1 MLLNLLSNAF
11 KFTPDGGSIVLRAE
25 TATREELPEKA
36 RSDAG
41 LYPDAAL
48 YLRLTLA
55 DNGVGMDTRD
65 LERIF
70 DPFYQAQN
78 PDIKSVGT
86 GIGLSLAKGIVEM
99 HHGVIYA
106 ESEKGRGST
115 FHVIVPCG
123 NAHFHAGE
131 IISDYLDSET
141 LERYTDNIA
150 ADETPETPELP
161 AARSEATVLVVEDN
175 RQLRTYIRRRLSPY
189 WKVIEADNGKSGQL
203 LALEKMPALI
213 ISDIMMPVMDGLQM
227 CYNLKHD
234 PRTAHIPVVLLTA
247 RQFVLQ
253 MKEGLEFGADDY
265 ITKPFHMRA
274 LILKVRNIIASRE
287 KLKDLYGQ
295 RLSLE
300 NLGVEISG
308 GDDKFLQQLN
318 EAIDRDIA
326 DPALNLDTLCRRIGL
341 SRASLYRKLMS
352 ATGLSPARYIQSVR
366 LNLAARMLR
375 ETQMSVSEIATASGF
390 NSLIHF
396 SASFRKQYGVPH
408 SRYAAGQEATG
419 PEAAPGRENEPQ
431 E

>member
-1 MLLNLLSNAF
+1 MIVDDERAIGDLVASVL
-11 KFTPDGGSIVLRAE
+11 TPES
-25 TATREELPEKA
+25 
-36 RSDAG
+36 
-41 LYPDAAL
+41 
-48 YLRLTLA
+48 
-55 DNGVGMDTRD
+55 MDTTVFTSGFDALAAMSTITFD
-65 LERIF
+65 L
-70 DPFYQAQN
+70 A
-78 PDIKSVGT
+78 
-86 GIGLSLAKGIVEM
+86 
-99 HHGVIYA
+99 
-106 ESEKGRGST
+106 
-115 FHVIVPCG
+115 
-123 NAHFHAGE
+123 
-131 IISDYLDSET
+131 II
-141 LERYTDNIA
+141 
-150 ADETPETPELP
+150 
-161 AARSEATVLVVEDN
+161 
-175 RQLRTYIRRRLSPY
+175 
-189 WKVIEADNGKSGQL
+189 
-203 LALEKMPALI
+203 
-213 ISDIMMPVMDGLQM
+213 DIMMPGIDGFEL
-227 CYNLKHD
+227 CTKI
-234 PRTAHIPVVLLTA
+234 RAISSIPIIFLSAKDEEADKVIGFTL
-247 RQFVLQ
+247 
-253 MKEGLEFGADDY
+253 GGDDY

-375 ETQMSVSEIATASGF
+375 ETQMSISEIATASGF

-396 SASFRKQYGVPH
+396 SASFRKQYGVPP
-408 SRYAAGQEATG
+408 SRYAAGQDATG

>member
-36 RSDAG
+36 RSEAG

-213 ISDIMMPVMDGLQM
+213 ISDITMP
-227 CYNLKHD
+227 
-234 PRTAHIPVVLLTA
+234 A
-247 RQFVLQ
+247 RPTF
-253 MKEGLEFGADDY
+253 
-265 ITKPFHMRA
+265 PSSC
-274 LILKVRNIIASRE
+274 SR
-287 KLKDLYGQ
+287 
-295 RLSLE
+295 
-300 NLGVEISG
+300 
-308 GDDKFLQQLN
+308 
-318 EAIDRDIA
+318 
-326 DPALNLDTLCRRIGL
+326 
-341 SRASLYRKLMS
+341 RASSCSK
-352 ATGLSPARYIQSVR
+352 
-366 LNLAARMLR
+366 
-375 ETQMSVSEIATASGF
+375 
-390 NSLIHF
+390 
-396 SASFRKQYGVPH
+396 
-408 SRYAAGQEATG
+408 
-419 PEAAPGRENEPQ
+419 
-431 E
+431 

>member
-86 GIGLSLAKGIVEM
+86 GIG
-99 HHGVIYA
+99 
-106 ESEKGRGST
+106 
-115 FHVIVPCG
+115 
-123 NAHFHAGE
+123 
-131 IISDYLDSET
+131 
-141 LERYTDNIA
+141 
-150 ADETPETPELP
+150 
-161 AARSEATVLVVEDN
+161 
-175 RQLRTYIRRRLSPY
+175 
-189 WKVIEADNGKSGQL
+189 
-203 LALEKMPALI
+203 
-213 ISDIMMPVMDGLQM
+213 
-227 CYNLKHD
+227 
-234 PRTAHIPVVLLTA
+234 
-247 RQFVLQ
+247 
-253 MKEGLEFGADDY
+253 
-265 ITKPFHMRA
+265 
-274 LILKVRNIIASRE
+274 
-287 KLKDLYGQ
+287 
-295 RLSLE
+295 LSLE

-396 SASFRKQYGVPH
+396 SASFRKQYGVPP

>member
-1 MLLNLLSNAF
+1 
-11 KFTPDGGSIVLRAE
+11 
-25 TATREELPEKA
+25 
-36 RSDAG
+36 
-41 LYPDAAL
+41 
-48 YLRLTLA
+48 
-55 DNGVGMDTRD
+55 
-65 LERIF
+65 
-70 DPFYQAQN
+70 
-78 PDIKSVGT
+78 
-86 GIGLSLAKGIVEM
+86 
-99 HHGVIYA
+99 
-106 ESEKGRGST
+106 
-115 FHVIVPCG
+115 
-123 NAHFHAGE
+123 
-131 IISDYLDSET
+131 
-141 LERYTDNIA
+141 
-150 ADETPETPELP
+150 
-161 AARSEATVLVVEDN
+161 
-175 RQLRTYIRRRLSPY
+175 
-189 WKVIEADNGKSGQL
+189 
-203 LALEKMPALI
+203 
-213 ISDIMMPVMDGLQM
+213 
-227 CYNLKHD
+227 
-234 PRTAHIPVVLLTA
+234 
-247 RQFVLQ
+247 
-253 MKEGLEFGADDY
+253 
-265 ITKPFHMRA
+265 MRA

-396 SASFRKQYGVPH
+396 SASFRKQYGVPP